1 MAAEALHHLSVDI
14 ESYSDGDIKKAG
26 LYKSAQSPASQI
38 LLFAYSLDG
47 APVQV
52 VDFTAGE
59 TIPVA
64 VLGYLFDPNTI
75 KHAYNSSFEVYCLSR
90 YFDLGGAGAEQYG
103 MTYHE
108 WLSQWRCTMLHGM
121 YLGYPGGLDA
131 CGKALG
137 LPQDKQKMG
146 VGKSLIRYFCVP
158 CNPTKAN
165 GGRTRNL
172 PHHDPGK
179 WELFKE
185 YNAQDVVTEMEIE
198 NRLANFPVPDEVQKQ
213 WELDL
218 TINAR
223 GVAVD
228 RALVASAQ
236 AMDAQVRQG
245 YIQEA
250 QALTGLENPNS
261 VAQLTS
267 WLTEQTG
274 EELPDLSKGTVAQL
288 LKSDLPAGSTRRLLE
303 IRQELGKTSNKK
315 YDSLAVATCDDGRV
329 RGLLQFYGANRT
341 GRWAGRIVQP
351 QNLPRTYIHGDL
363 LPMARE
369 LVKAGNADGLKW
381 IFGSVPDT
389 LSQLIRT
396 AFVASPGDMLLD
408 ADFSAIE
415 ARVIAWLA
423 GEEWVLEVFRT
434 HGKIY
439 EATAAQMF
447 NIPIEKIKKGQP
459 EYAYRQKGKV
469 ATLALGYQGGV
480 GAMRTMDTGHELDS
494 LSDAEVQELVDLWR
508 KANPNIVKLWRDV
521 ENAAKS
527 AISFG
532 REVILSHGL
541 KIRHIFD
548 TRNDLEF
555 MCIQLPSKRC
565 LYYPQPAIT
574 QNRFGRPSISYMGQN
589 QTTKKWER
597 IETYGGK
604 LVENCLAA
612 DTPVLTDRGV
622 LPISLVQPEDR
633 LWDGLEWVRHDG
645 LIEKGTRE
653 TLDVDGVRM
662 TPDHKIF
669 TDGGWICASSCER
682 YNRITI
688 GLPDGYRLCRVGW
701 KKVLVEYPMRL
712 WEDLQ
717 NAGQRISEGQAE
729 VLRMHA
735 GRPDSQVNNYAW
747 AVQAPDVSRVA
758 LNERTVPTTNSAGL
772 GELRRPG
779 HKGLRPMAREF
790 REFLCR
796 HVPLLRPWFNA
807 GPSRCKRRLLP
818 GKLPLGIGQSAGPKQ
833 KDQSGY
839 LHTVGPDNGGRGG
852 GEIRDRSNHA
862 TIPDR
867 PRMPGKFVVR
877 KTGRNEQV
885 YDIRNA
891 GPRHRFTVIT
901 DQGAMLVHNC
911 VQAVARDCLSEA
923 ITRLE
928 AAGYPVVF
936 HIHDEIVV
944 DAPMVNHDLSEM
956 ETLMSIAPIWAP
968 GLPLNADGW
977 VNEFFKKD

>member
-1 MAAEALHHLSVDI
+1 MGADELHHLFIDL
-14 ESYSDGDIKKAG
+14 ETYSDVDIKKAG
-26 LYKSAQSPASQI
+26 LYKYAQSPAFQI
-38 LLFAYSLDG
+38 ILFAYSLDG

-52 VDFTAGE
+52 VDWTNGAE
-59 TIPVA
+59 LPPEIWYH
-64 VLGYLFDPNTI
+64 LKDPMTV
-75 KHAYNSSFEVYCLSR
+75 KHAYNAAFEWYCLSKIMFPGLPFWMAR
-90 YFDLGGAGAEQYG
+90 
-103 MTYHE
+103 E

-146 VGKSLIRYFCVP
+146 IGKSLIRYFCVP
-158 CNPTKAN
+158 CKPTKAN

-172 PHHDPGK
+172 PHHDPAK
-179 WELFKE
+179 WELFKA
-185 YNAQDVVTEMEIE
+185 YNGQDVVTEMEIE
-198 NRLANFPVPDEVQKQ
+198 SRLSNFPVPDDVQKQ
-213 WELDL
+213 WGLDL

-236 AMDAQVRQG
+236 AMDAQVRQE
-245 YIQEA
+245 YIREA
-250 QALTGLENPNS
+250 QGLTGLENPNS

-274 EELPDLSKGTVAQL
+274 EVLSDLRKGTVSQL
-288 LKSDLPAGSTRRLLE
+288 LKGDLPEGSSRRLLE

-351 QNLPRTYIHGDL
+351 QNLPRTYIQGDL

-396 AFVASPGDMLLD
+396 AFIATPGNMLLD

-423 GEEWVLEVFRT
+423 DEEWVLDVFRDT
-434 HGKIY
+434 GKIY
-439 EATAAQMF
+439 EATASRMF

-480 GAMRTMDTGHELDS
+480 GAMRTMDSGHELDS

-508 KANPNIVKLWRDV
+508 MANPNIVKLWGLV
-521 ENAAKS
+521 EAA
-527 AISFG
+527 ARAAVVEGRTSF
-532 REVILSHGL
+532 LQHGL
-541 KIRHIFD
+541 VVS
-548 TRNDLEF
+548 RNLDPDHGLDF
-555 MCIQLPSKRC
+555 MVIGLPSGRR

-604 LVENCLAA
+604 LAEN
-612 DTPVLTDRGV
+612 
-622 LPISLVQPEDR
+622 LVQS
-633 LWDGLEWVRHDG
+633 
-645 LIEKGTRE
+645 I
-653 TLDVDGVRM
+653 
-662 TPDHKIF
+662 
-669 TDGGWICASSCER
+669 
-682 YNRITI
+682 
-688 GLPDGYRLCRVGW
+688 
-701 KKVLVEYPMRL
+701 
-712 WEDLQ
+712 
-717 NAGQRISEGQAE
+717 
-729 VLRMHA
+729 
-735 GRPDSQVNNYAW
+735 
-747 AVQAPDVSRVA
+747 
-758 LNERTVPTTNSAGL
+758 
-772 GELRRPG
+772 
-779 HKGLRPMAREF
+779 
-790 REFLCR
+790 
-796 HVPLLRPWFNA
+796 
-807 GPSRCKRRLLP
+807 
-818 GKLPLGIGQSAGPKQ
+818 
-833 KDQSGY
+833 
-839 LHTVGPDNGGRGG
+839 
-852 GEIRDRSNHA
+852 
-862 TIPDR
+862 
-867 PRMPGKFVVR
+867 
-877 KTGRNEQV
+877 
-885 YDIRNA
+885 
-891 GPRHRFTVIT
+891 
-901 DQGAMLVHNC
+901 
-911 VQAVARDCLSEA
+911 ARDCLAEA

-928 AAGYPVVF
+928 DAGYPVVF

-944 DAPMVNHDLSEM
+944 DAPEEM
-956 ETLMSIAPIWAP
+956 QFLPNMEQIMAEVPAWAP

>member
-1 MAAEALHHLSVDI
+1 MGADTLLHLFIDIETYSDVDI
-14 ESYSDGDIKKAG
+14 GKAG
-26 LYKSAQSPASQI
+26 LYKYAQSPAFQI

-59 TIPVA
+59 TIPAA

-75 KHAYNSSFEVYCLSR
+75 KRAYNASFEVYCLSR

-103 MTYHE
+103 TTYHE
-108 WLSQWRCTMLHGM
+108 WLSQWCCTMLHGM

-146 VGKSLIRYFCVP
+146 IGKSLIRYFCVP
-158 CNPTKAN
+158 CKPTKSN

-172 PHHDPGK
+172 PHHDPSK
-179 WELFKE
+179 WDLFKE

-198 NRLANFPVPDEVQKQ
+198 NRLTAYPVPDDVQKQ

-218 TINAR
+218 KINAR

-228 RALVASAQ
+228 TALVSSAQ
-236 AMDAQVRQG
+236 SMDAQVRQG

-250 QALTGLENPNS
+250 RALTGLENPNS
-261 VAQLTS
+261 VSQLTA

-274 EELPDLSKGTVAQL
+274 EDLADLRKGTVSRL
-288 LKSDLPAGSTRRLLE
+288 LKSDLPEGSSRRLLE

-315 YDSLAVATCDDGRV
+315 YDSLAIATCDDGRV

-351 QNLPRTYIHGDL
+351 QNLPRTYIRGDL
-363 LPMARE
+363 LPLARE
-369 LVKAGNADGLKW
+369 LVKAGNAESLKW

-396 AFVASPGDMLLD
+396 AFVASPGNMLLD

-423 GEEWVLEVFRT
+423 DEAWVLDVFRDT
-434 HGKIY
+434 GKIY
-439 EATAAQMF
+439 EATASRMF

-480 GAMRTMDTGHELDS
+480 GAMRTMDSGHELDS

-508 KANPNIVKLWRDV
+508 KANPNIVRLWGLV
-521 ENAAKS
+521 EAA
-527 AISFG
+527 AQAAVVEG
-532 REVILSHGL
+532 RTAFLPHGL
-541 KIRHIFD
+541 VIGRS
-548 TRNDLEF
+548 LELNIDQGLDF
-555 MCIQLPSKRC
+555 MVIGLPSGRR
-565 LYYPQPAIT
+565 LYYPSPAIT

-604 LVENCLAA
+604 LVEN
-612 DTPVLTDRGV
+612 
-622 LPISLVQPEDR
+622 I
-633 LWDGLEWVRHDG
+633 
-645 LIEKGTRE
+645 
-653 TLDVDGVRM
+653 
-662 TPDHKIF
+662 
-669 TDGGWICASSCER
+669 
-682 YNRITI
+682 
-688 GLPDGYRLCRVGW
+688 
-701 KKVLVEYPMRL
+701 
-712 WEDLQ
+712 
-717 NAGQRISEGQAE
+717 
-729 VLRMHA
+729 
-735 GRPDSQVNNYAW
+735 
-747 AVQAPDVSRVA
+747 
-758 LNERTVPTTNSAGL
+758 
-772 GELRRPG
+772 
-779 HKGLRPMAREF
+779 
-790 REFLCR
+790 
-796 HVPLLRPWFNA
+796 
-807 GPSRCKRRLLP
+807 
-818 GKLPLGIGQSAGPKQ
+818 
-833 KDQSGY
+833 
-839 LHTVGPDNGGRGG
+839 
-852 GEIRDRSNHA
+852 
-862 TIPDR
+862 
-867 PRMPGKFVVR
+867 
-877 KTGRNEQV
+877 
-885 YDIRNA
+885 
-891 GPRHRFTVIT
+891 
-901 DQGAMLVHNC
+901 
-911 VQAVARDCLSEA
+911 VQAVARDCLAEA

-944 DAPMVNHDLSEM
+944 DAPEDKQNLAEM
-956 ETLMSIAPIWAP
+956 EQIMAQVPAWAP